1 MKLISDRNCF
11 PTASVWVA
19 LYQNIGC
26 PMRDPWWL
34 NLEFVFFG
42 KLWGWDFREHDM
54 PSCCFR
60 KILSHQRQN
69 QWFSVQK
76 REKTNHV
83 PRQSFVTVLY
93 FHAHMSQMTSLR
105 TLRFLEWCSRAD
117 KNKWCSRIDQ
127 IFWCKKFK
135 SLQVKIPAI
144 RKTVSV
150 GERSEDIARCGYTV
164 LPSCAPKVWSLK
176 PYKGLWL
183 TSSQAALWSPAN
195 LPFS

>member
-1 MKLISDRNCF
+1 MKLISNWNCF

-19 LYQNIGC
+19 LYHNIGC

-34 NLEFVFFG
+34 NLECVFFG
-42 KLWGWDFREHDM
+42 KLWGWDFRENDM
-54 PSCCFR
+54 PSRCFR
-60 KILSHQRQN
+60 KILSHQREN

-93 FHAHMSQMTSLR
+93 FHAHLSQMTSLR
-105 TLRFLEWCSRAD
+105 TPRFLEWCSRV
-117 KNKWCSRIDQ
+117 DQ

-135 SLQVKIPAI
+135 SLQVRIPTR

-150 GERSEDIARCGYTV
+150 GERYEDIARCGYTV
-164 LPSCAPKVWSLK
+164 LPSYALKVWSLN
-176 PYKGLWL
+176 PYKGLSL
-183 TSSQAALWSPAN
+183 TSSQAALWSPPC